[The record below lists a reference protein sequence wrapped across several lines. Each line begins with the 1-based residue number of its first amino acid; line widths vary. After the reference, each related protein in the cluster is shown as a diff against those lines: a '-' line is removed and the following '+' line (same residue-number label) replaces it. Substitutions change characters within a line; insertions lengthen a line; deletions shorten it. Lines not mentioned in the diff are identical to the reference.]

1 MISQDIFA
9 KAAKTKNAT
18 KLLLHLAE
26 FPVNQELAD
35 ELATLIRH
43 CSALIHA
50 RPNPASQASRD
61 KLLADVRGFLERAAP
76 TLDFGPYDKAAAL
89 LQVAEDGHHRI
100 LASLQKTAFS
110 KEPAPN
116 RAAAVI
122 ARAEAN
128 RIALAADLDAALKAA
143 GHLILPG
150 GPEVKDADGNRV
162 DADSFLGMLL
172 EALRGTL
179 LMEGYANKWFSG
191 DRQWLT
197 LPLLPKVTDR
207 EIYLAE
213 QAEFLAMAWARWERL
228 HEKARY
234 FDVGINTVGSDQLPD
249 GAPAGVKRVYERD
262 AGGMIADFIA
272 NERAI
277 DREGKSA
284 ADLLGTTNIGR
295 IGKGIDSPVKLPPME
310 WISEHEALNSL
321 SLSEAVGYNIAED
334 LERPGGLR
342 LVQWVR
348 GYMALAAWASKQRGD
363 QQKLILEIDP
373 VEARGLLQRM
383 SLTRDEADI
392 FLDAVSFGAGSRD
405 FFDAPIVRA
414 QEKWLVIGGALFA
427 PRMAKIVPSTLAS
440 MDVQLLRKGSAFES
454 RVVDLF
460 KLRGLD
466 ARRVK
471 VKRDGA
477 EYDYDVVVPWGDYL
491 FHFECKN
498 HGLSGNDP
506 KRAYHFLHE
515 VGSSIRQIQ
524 RLRDGLVKWPDILT
538 NEFGPQVTSKTVVHC
553 LLHNETF
560 SFPEGIDGI
569 YIYDWSALTRFFE
582 AAWFGVIHDHRGPQN
597 TVFRNRVG
605 VKRIWSGE
613 EPAPTDLLE
622 ELAKPSQ
629 YQIVMHHV
637 REDKIAFELDSETFA
652 IESFYSRA
660 PGNVATYA
668 EALGVSGKEIEEQL
682 QRVDEQIIAAIAHA
696 RSSEK

>member
-9 KAAKTKNAT
+9 KAAKAKNAA
-18 KLLLHLAE
+18 KLLTHLAA

-35 ELATLIRH
+35 ELATLVRH
-43 CSALIHA
+43 CSALIHS
-50 RPNPASQASRD
+50 RPNPAGQAARD
-61 KLLADVRGFLERAAP
+61 KLLADVRDFLERAAP
-76 TLDFGPYDKAAAL
+76 ALSFEPYDKAAAL
-89 LQVAEDGHHRI
+89 LQIAEDGHHRI
-100 LASLQKTAFS
+100 LAALQRTAFS
-110 KEPAPN
+110 KEPAPS

-197 LPLLPKVTDR
+197 LPSLPAVSDR

-234 FDVGINTVGSDQLPD
+234 FGVEINTLGSDQLPD
-249 GAPAGVKRVYERD
+249 GAPEGVKRVYERA
-262 AGGMIADFIA
+262 AGGMVADFIA

-284 ADLLGTTNIGR
+284 ADLFGTTNIGR
-295 IGKGIDSPVKLPPME
+295 IGKGIDNPVQLPPTE
-310 WISEHEALNSL
+310 WISEQEALNSL

-348 GYMALAAWASKQRGD
+348 GYMALAAWVSKQRGD

-373 VEARGLLQRM
+373 AEARVLLQRM
-383 SLTRDEADI
+383 SFTQDEADI

-405 FFDAPIVRA
+405 FFDAPIVRTRGN
-414 QEKWLVIGGALFA
+414 WLVIGGALFA

-506 KRAYHFLHE
+506 KRAYHFLQE

-524 RLRDGLVKWPDILT
+524 RLRDGLVTWPDILT
-538 NEFGPQVTSKTVVHC
+538 IEFGPQVTTKTVVHC

-560 SFPEGIDGI
+560 SFPEGIDGV

-582 AAWFGVIHDHRGPQN
+582 AAWFRVVHDHRGPQN

-613 EPAPTDLLE
+613 EPTPTDLLE
-622 ELAKPSQ
+622 ELTNPSQ
-629 YQIVMHHV
+629 YRIVLHHV
-637 REDKIAFELDSETFA
+637 REDKIAFELDAETFA

-660 PGNVATYA
+660 PGDTASYA

-682 QRVDEQIIAAIAHA
+682 ERVDEQIKAAIAHA
-696 RSSEK
+696 KASEK